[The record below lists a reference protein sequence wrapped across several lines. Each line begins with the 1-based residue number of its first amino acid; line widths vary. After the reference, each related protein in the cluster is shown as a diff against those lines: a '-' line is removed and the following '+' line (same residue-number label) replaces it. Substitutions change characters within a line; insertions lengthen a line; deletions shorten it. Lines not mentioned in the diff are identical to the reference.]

1 MWYLLTRRTYR
12 NLPNHLPITPKSF
25 CTYKYG
31 HVVPSTLH
39 PIPGC
44 FFPPLSDHRLILAKC
59 GGTIMDTYFHQVDL
73 NAFNDCIPGPLP
85 TPADRAKFLKPVVEK
100 REMSGRSIGV
110 ELARTIKSAFEA
122 AGAEYGLDSELL
134 CRSSDGGRGGPK
146 RTQEEPSRSTLTEDD
161 LKQGGRS
168 GFRLSILQNV
178 KSLRNKICAFNVDPG
193 SVELEGVSTEDDA
206 ASPMVNSAPGVDG
219 HAAYLNNTYEGEL
232 GLDQL
237 YESMANVLIHH
248 NQLFAYGL
256 YVQWRWARLFYFD
269 RAGALVSELFD
280 WTETTSLLHDF
291 FWKVAHMTPEQVGY
305 DPTAVVA
312 SESDIVKVRSKM
324 QDPSLP
330 AEVQQYVWKAFGC
343 RATQPAEATATNP
356 GQSATAETEPRL
368 GEFPIYRLTVTSSDS
383 SPDEGFTDAPS
394 SPPSSGTSSS
404 GAKAE
409 TERAFLVG
417 RPHYA
422 DGSLTGRCTQGHIA
436 FDLQEERFCFLKDSW
451 RPLIPGRT
459 RPEHWAYERLQQHNI
474 PGIATLVCGG
484 DVGGHRAQITTVQD
498 AMPPEKR
505 LIPHVHY
512 RIVIKEICLPLTE
525 FRSFSELAGIFRD
538 ALCAH
543 LGAWEG
549 AKILHR
555 DVSVGNILIDPTTRR
570 GMLIDWEMSRLASEL
585 EDGPVNPD
593 PSGTWRFR
601 SALSVYY
608 PRKPYRLSD
617 DIESFIHAF
626 QYMVLSFH
634 PVDVDVLRVFAYSYF
649 DLSVR
654 IGDATVGGGRKMFL
668 LRSSPWPPFRV
679 IDNPSLQAL
688 LDEISSRCHHELY
701 KLFDVDVMKA
711 RYGLQGPAA
720 ARSTQPRGDSETP
733 ELDACD
739 VDQGFL
745 SHQRHLLELFR
756 EFADKSCGDKCEDQ
770 FEARASEECI
780 STRAVLG
787 HRHPVRTISDAS
799 VSSSQSQD
807 DGTEDSV
814 HVPIVT
820 KHGAPAAA
828 ASSPRVPPPDPT
840 SLSAQLGKPTDAG
853 GTPPVLPAPAAA
865 SAPVTGPSSTSAS
878 SDSAS
883 LAGVRSIRKR
893 KQEDIQVTDGAKI
906 SCNGESP
913 SSSKPQAKR
922 RKQA

>member
-1 MWYLLTRRTYR
+1 MQ
-12 NLPNHLPITPKSF
+12 S
-25 CTYKYG
+25 

-39 PIPGC
+39 ATPGC
-44 FFPPLSDHRLILAKC
+44 FFPPLSDDRLTLAKY
-59 GGTIMDTYFHQVDL
+59 GSTIMDTYFHQVDL
-73 NAFNDCIPGPLP
+73 NAFNDRIPGPLP

-110 ELARTIKSAFEA
+110 ELARTIKSVFEA
-122 AGAEYGLDSELL
+122 AGAEYGLDLELL
-134 CRSSDGGRGGPK
+134 CRSYDGGRRGPK
-146 RTQEEPSRSTLTEDD
+146 RTQEETSRSTLTEDD
-161 LKQGGRS
+161 LKLGGRS

-248 NQLFAYGL
+248 NRLFAYGL

-280 WTETTSLLHDF
+280 WTETTPLLHDF

-343 RATQPAEATATNP
+343 WATQPAEATATNL

-484 DVGGHRAQITTVQD
+484 DVGGHRA
-498 AMPPEKR
+498 
-505 LIPHVHY
+505 H
-512 RIVIKEICLPLTE
+512 
-525 FRSFSELAGIFRD
+525 
-538 ALCAH
+538 
-543 LGAWEG
+543 
-549 AKILHR
+549 
-555 DVSVGNILIDPTTRR
+555 
-570 GMLIDWEMSRLASEL
+570 
-585 EDGPVNPD
+585 
-593 PSGTWRFR
+593 
-601 SALSVYY
+601 
-608 PRKPYRLSD
+608 
-617 DIESFIHAF
+617 
-626 QYMVLSFH
+626 
-634 PVDVDVLRVFAYSYF
+634 
-649 DLSVR
+649 
-654 IGDATVGGGRKMFL
+654 
-668 LRSSPWPPFRV
+668 
-679 IDNPSLQAL
+679 
-688 LDEISSRCHHELY
+688 
-701 KLFDVDVMKA
+701 
-711 RYGLQGPAA
+711 
-720 ARSTQPRGDSETP
+720 
-733 ELDACD
+733 
-739 VDQGFL
+739 
-745 SHQRHLLELFR
+745 
-756 EFADKSCGDKCEDQ
+756 
-770 FEARASEECI
+770 
-780 STRAVLG
+780 
-787 HRHPVRTISDAS
+787 
-799 VSSSQSQD
+799 
-807 DGTEDSV
+807 
-814 HVPIVT
+814 
-820 KHGAPAAA
+820 
-828 ASSPRVPPPDPT
+828 
-840 SLSAQLGKPTDAG
+840 
-853 GTPPVLPAPAAA
+853 
-865 SAPVTGPSSTSAS
+865 
-878 SDSAS
+878 
-883 LAGVRSIRKR
+883 IRKTHPR
-893 KQEDIQVTDGAKI
+893 EMTLMRTNK
-906 SCNGESP
+906 SL
-913 SSSKPQAKR
+913 
-922 RKQA
+922 